1 MLRSIFVGNAITN
14 DGGALGVRNHVAA
27 PWLGPRRARP
37 VQIGLVPAQS
47 RERLLA
53 VDAQTRERGP
63 SAEQPQ
69 RAKDAPPPNPDPPRD
84 AKDQPEK
91 PAPSLRDRLREHW
104 LLATAGALVLL
115 AAIVG
120 GLLYWL
126 EVRHYESTDDAF
138 VAARSFSVA
147 SKVGGYVTD
156 IPVTDN
162 QHVSAGDLLAKIDE
176 RDYRIAIEQAGAQV
190 AVSKANI
197 DNVEAQIVS
206 QEEQIKQA
214 QAQLEQA
221 QAQLQFAQEEFKRA
235 EELVEKG
242 AGTVQR
248 QQQTRSDLQAQQA
261 NTERAKTAVTSAQ
274 LGIKTLQ
281 AQLEG
286 AKAQLAQSQAQL
298 DQAKLNLQ
306 YTSVVAAQSGRVVKL
321 SGAKGTFVTAGQS
334 LMMFVPDE
342 VWIVANYKETQL
354 NDMRPGQPVEIRI
367 DAYPGRK
374 LTGHVDSVQPG
385 SGTAFSLLPAENATG
400 NYVKVVQRV
409 PVKIV
414 VDNWPADLPVG
425 PGMSV
430 VPWTRVR

>member
-1 MLRSIFVGNAITN
+1 MAAVLSPVGTMFPRC
-14 DGGALGVRNHVAA
+14 GYVPGARLAEPLAA
-27 PWLGPRRARP
+27 T
-37 VQIGLVPAQS
+37 VVPI
-47 RERLLA
+47 EVFT

-69 RAKDAPPPNPDPPRD
+69 KVDAPDNSTDARRQTKSEKRD
-84 AKDQPEK
+84 GT
-91 PAPSLRDRLREHW
+91 PSLRDRLREHW
-104 LLATAGALVLL
+104 LLASVGAFALIG
-115 AAIVG
+115 AIIG

-162 QHVSAGDLLAKIDE
+162 QHVKAGDLLAKIDE
-176 RDYRIAIEQAGAQV
+176 RDYRIAVDQANAQV
-190 AVSKANI
+190 AVAKANI
-197 DNVEAQIVS
+197 TNVEAQIDS
-206 QEEQIKQA
+206 QQEQNKQA
-214 QAQLEQA
+214 QAQLDQA
-221 QAQLQFAQEEFKRA
+221 QAQLQFSQEEFARA
-235 EELVEKG
+235 QDLVEKG

-261 NTERAKTAVTSAQ
+261 NTERAKTAVASAQ

-286 AKAQLAQSQAQL
+286 AKAQLEQSQAQL

-354 NDMRPGQPVEIRI
+354 RDMRPGQPVEVRI
-367 DAYPGRK
+367 DAYPDRK

>member
-1 MLRSIFVGNAITN
+1 M
-14 DGGALGVRNHVAA
+14 
-27 PWLGPRRARP
+27 
-37 VQIGLVPAQS
+37 
-47 RERLLA
+47 
-53 VDAQTRERGP
+53 DAQTRERGP

-69 RAKDAPPPNPDPPRD
+69 KAKEAPRPSPDQNRD
-84 AKDQPEK
+84 TKEPKQT
-91 PAPSLRDRLREHW
+91 PSLGDRIREHW
-104 LLATAGALVLL
+104 LLAAVGAVVLV
-115 AAIVG
+115 AALIG

-138 VAARSFSVA
+138 IAARSFSVA

-162 QHVSAGDLLAKIDE
+162 QHVNAGDVLAKIDE
-176 RDYRIAIEQAGAQV
+176 RDYRIAIEQAAAQV

-197 DNVEAQIVS
+197 ANVEAQIVS
-206 QEEQIKQA
+206 QQEQIKQA

-221 QAQLQFAQEEFKRA
+221 QAQLQFSQEEFKRA
-235 EELVEKG
+235 EDLVEKG

-261 NTERAKTAVTSAQ
+261 NTERAKTAVTAAQ
-274 LGIKTLQ
+274 VGIKTLQ

-286 AKAQLAQSQAQL
+286 ARAQL
-298 DQAKLNLQ
+298 DQSQSQLDQANLNLQ
-306 YTSVVAAQSGRVVKL
+306 YTSVVAAQSGRVAKL

-342 VWIVANYKETQL
+342 TWIVANYKETQL

-367 DAYPGRK
+367 DAYPGRR

>member
-1 MLRSIFVGNAITN
+1 VFT
-14 DGGALGVRNHVAA
+14 
-27 PWLGPRRARP
+27 
-37 VQIGLVPAQS
+37 
-47 RERLLA
+47 
-53 VDAQTRERGP
+53 VDAQTREHGP

-69 RAKDAPPPNPDPPRD
+69 RAKEAPETSPDQARD
-84 AKDQPEK
+84 AKDQK
-91 PAPSLRDRLREHW
+91 PAKTPSLRDRMREHW
-104 LLATAGALVLL
+104 LLATVGAIVLL
-115 AAIVG
+115 AALIA

-126 EVRHYESTDDAF
+126 QVRHYESTDDAF

-147 SKVGGYVTD
+147 AKVGGYVTD

-162 QHVSAGDLLAKIDE
+162 QHVNAGDLLAKIDE
-176 RDYRIAIEQAGAQV
+176 RDYRIAIDQAAAQV
-190 AVSKANI
+190 AVSTANI
-197 DNVEAQIVS
+197 ANVEAQIVS
-206 QEEQIKQA
+206 QQEQIKQA

-221 QAQLQFAQEEFKRA
+221 QAQLQFSQEEFKRA
-235 EELVEKG
+235 EDLVEKG

-261 NTERAKTAVTSAQ
+261 NTERAKTAVTAAQ
-274 LGIKTLQ
+274 VGIKTLQ

-286 AKAQLAQSQAQL
+286 ARAQLAQSQAQL

-342 VWIVANYKETQL
+342 VWIVANYRETQL

-367 DAYPGRK
+367 DAYPYRK
-374 LTGHVDSVQPG
+374 LTGHVESVQPG

-430 VPWTRVR
+430 VPWIRVR

>member
-1 MLRSIFVGNAITN
+1 MRAQLTPLAVGSVSIEVFT
-14 DGGALGVRNHVAA
+14 
-27 PWLGPRRARP
+27 
-37 VQIGLVPAQS
+37 
-47 RERLLA
+47 

-69 RAKDAPPPNPDPPRD
+69 RATPTTSPDQSRD
-84 AKDQPEK
+84 AKDQNKDQK
-91 PAPSLRDRLREHW
+91 PAPSLRDRIREHW
-104 LLATAGALVLL
+104 LLATAGAIVLV
-115 AAIVG
+115 AALVG

-126 EVRHYESTDDAF
+126 EARHYESTDDAF

-156 IPVTDN
+156 VPVTDN
-162 QHVSAGDLLAKIDE
+162 QHVSAGDLIAKIDE
-176 RDYRIAIEQAGAQV
+176 RDYRIAVDQATAQV
-190 AVSKANI
+190 AVSRANI

-206 QEEQIKQA
+206 QQEQIKQA

-221 QAQLQFAQEEFKRA
+221 QAQLQFSQEEFKRA
-235 EELVEKG
+235 EDLVEKG

-248 QQQTRSDLQAQQA
+248 QQQTRSDLQGQQA
-261 NTERAKTAVTSAQ
+261 NNDRAKTAVTAAQ
-274 LGIKTLQ
+274 VGIKTLQ

-286 AKAQLAQSQAQL
+286 ARAQLEQSQAQL

-306 YTSVVAAQSGRVVKL
+306 YTSVVAAQSGRVAKL
-321 SGAKGTFVTAGQS
+321 SGAKGTFVSAGQS

-342 VWIVANYKETQL
+342 VWVVANYKETQL

-374 LTGHVDSVQPG
+374 LTGHIDSVQPG

-430 VPWTRVR
+430 VPWARVR

>member
-1 MLRSIFVGNAITN
+1 M
-14 DGGALGVRNHVAA
+14 
-27 PWLGPRRARP
+27 
-37 VQIGLVPAQS
+37 
-47 RERLLA
+47 
-53 VDAQTRERGP
+53 DAQTRQRDP

-69 RAKDAPPPNPDPPRD
+69 RAKEAPKTSPDQTRD
-84 AKDQPEK
+84 ASDQK
-91 PAPSLRDRLREHW
+91 PNTPSLRDRLREHW
-104 LLATAGALVLL
+104 LLATVGAIVLI
-115 AAIVG
+115 AALVG

-138 VAARSFSVA
+138 VSARSFSVA

-162 QHVSAGDLLAKIDE
+162 QHVNAGDLLAKIDE
-176 RDYRIAIEQAGAQV
+176 RDYRIAVDQAAAQV
-190 AVSKANI
+190 EVSKANI
-197 DNVEAQIVS
+197 ANVEAQIVS
-206 QEEQIKQA
+206 QQEQIKQA
-214 QAQLEQA
+214 QAQLDQA
-221 QAQLQFAQEEFKRA
+221 QAQLKFAQEEFKRA
-235 EELVEKG
+235 EDLAEKG

-261 NTERAKTAVTSAQ
+261 NTERAKTAVTTAQ
-274 LGIKTLQ
+274 VGIKTLQ

-286 AKAQLAQSQAQL
+286 AKAQLEQSQAQL

-306 YTSVVAAQSGRVVKL
+306 YTNVVAAQSGRVVKL

-374 LTGHVDSVQPG
+374 LTGHVESVQPG

>member
-1 MLRSIFVGNAITN
+1 M
-14 DGGALGVRNHVAA
+14 
-27 PWLGPRRARP
+27 
-37 VQIGLVPAQS
+37 
-47 RERLLA
+47 
-53 VDAQTRERGP
+53 DAQTRERGP

-69 RAKDAPPPNPDPPRD
+69 RAKETPKPSPDQTHE
-84 AKDQPEK
+84 AKDQK
-91 PAPSLRDRLREHW
+91 PAPSLRDRLRAHW
-104 LLATAGALVLL
+104 LLATVGAIVLI
-115 AAIVG
+115 AALVG

-162 QHVSAGDLLAKIDE
+162 QHVNAGDLLARIDQ
-176 RDYRIAIEQAGAQV
+176 RDYRIAVDQATAQV

-197 DNVEAQIVS
+197 DNVAAQIVS
-206 QEEQIKQA
+206 QQEQIKQA
-214 QAQLEQA
+214 EAQLEQA
-221 QAQLQFAQEEFKRA
+221 QAQLQFSQEEFKRA
-235 EELVEKG
+235 EDLVEKG

-261 NTERAKTAVTSAQ
+261 NTERAKTAVTAAQ
-274 LGIKTLQ
+274 VGIKTLQ

-286 AKAQLAQSQAQL
+286 ARAQLQQSQAQL
-298 DQAKLNLQ
+298 DQARLNLQ
-306 YTSVVAAQSGRVVKL
+306 YTSVVAAQPGRVAKL
-321 SGAKGTFVTAGQS
+321 SGAKGTFVNAGQS

-414 VDNWPADLPVG
+414 VDSWPADLPVG

>member
-1 MLRSIFVGNAITN
+1 M
-14 DGGALGVRNHVAA
+14 
-27 PWLGPRRARP
+27 
-37 VQIGLVPAQS
+37 
-47 RERLLA
+47 
-53 VDAQTRERGP
+53 DAQTRERGP

-69 RAKDAPPPNPDPPRD
+69 KAKEAPRPSPDQNRD
-84 AKDQPEK
+84 TKEPKQT
-91 PAPSLRDRLREHW
+91 PSLRDRIREHW
-104 LLATAGALVLL
+104 LLAAVGVVVLVAAL
-115 AAIVG
+115 IG

-138 VAARSFSVA
+138 IAARSFSVA

-162 QHVSAGDLLAKIDE
+162 QHVNAGDVLAKIDE
-176 RDYRIAIEQAGAQV
+176 RDYRIAIEQAAAQV

-197 DNVEAQIVS
+197 ANVEAQIVS
-206 QEEQIKQA
+206 QQEQIKQA

-221 QAQLQFAQEEFKRA
+221 QAQLQFSQEEFKRA
-235 EELVEKG
+235 EDLVEKG

-261 NTERAKTAVTSAQ
+261 NTERAKTAVTAAQ
-274 LGIKTLQ
+274 VGIKTLQ

-286 AKAQLAQSQAQL
+286 AKAQLDQSQSQL
-298 DQAKLNLQ
+298 DQANLNLQ
-306 YTSVVAAQSGRVVKL
+306 YTSVVAAQSGRVAKL

-342 VWIVANYKETQL
+342 TWIVANYKETQL

-367 DAYPGRK
+367 DAYPGRR

>member
-1 MLRSIFVGNAITN
+1 M
-14 DGGALGVRNHVAA
+14 
-27 PWLGPRRARP
+27 
-37 VQIGLVPAQS
+37 
-47 RERLLA
+47 
-53 VDAQTRERGP
+53 DAQTREHGP

-69 RAKDAPPPNPDPPRD
+69 RTKEAPKTAPDRSREGADQSQEQAK
-84 AKDQPEK
+84 
-91 PAPSLRDRLREHW
+91 APSLRDRLREHW
-104 LLATAGALVLL
+104 LLAAVGAIVLL
-115 AAIVG
+115 AALAG

-126 EVRHYESTDDAF
+126 QIRHYESTDDAF

-162 QHVSAGDLLAKIDE
+162 QHVNAGDLLAKIDE
-176 RDYRIAIEQAGAQV
+176 RDYRIAVDQAAAQV
-190 AVSKANI
+190 EVSKANI
-197 DNVEAQIVS
+197 ANVEAQIDS
-206 QEEQIKQA
+206 QQEQIKQA

-221 QAQLQFAQEEFKRA
+221 QAQLQFSQEEFARA
-235 EELVEKG
+235 QDLVEKG

-248 QQQTRSDLQAQQA
+248 QQQTRSDLLAQQA
-261 NTERAKTAVTSAQ
+261 NTERAKTAVTAAEV
-274 LGIKTLQ
+274 GIKTLK

-286 AKAQLAQSQAQL
+286 TRAQLQQSQAQL

-306 YTSVVAAQSGRVVKL
+306 YTNVVAVQSGRVVKL

-374 LTGHVDSVQPG
+374 LTGRVDSVQPG

-430 VPWTRVR
+430 VPWAKVR

>member
-1 MLRSIFVGNAITN
+1 M
-14 DGGALGVRNHVAA
+14 
-27 PWLGPRRARP
+27 
-37 VQIGLVPAQS
+37 
-47 RERLLA
+47 
-53 VDAQTRERGP
+53 DAQTRERGP

-69 RAKDAPPPNPDPPRD
+69 RTTEAPRTPTDPARETNQPP
-84 AKDQPEK
+84 Q
-91 PAPSLRDRLREHW
+91 APSLRDRLRQHW
-104 LLATAGALVLL
+104 LLATGGAIVLL
-115 AAIVG
+115 AALIG
-120 GLLYWL
+120 GGLYWL
-126 EVRHYESTDDAF
+126 DARHYESTDDAF
-138 VAARSFSVA
+138 VAARTFSVA

-162 QHVSAGDLLAKIDE
+162 QHVSAGDLVARIDE
-176 RDYRIAIEQAGAQV
+176 RDYRIAIDQANAQV
-190 AVSKANI
+190 ASAEANI
-197 DNVEAQIVS
+197 ANVEAQIES
-206 QEEQIKQA
+206 QKEQIKQA

-235 EELVEKG
+235 EDLVEKG

-286 AKAQLAQSQAQL
+286 AKAQLEQSQAQL
-298 DQAKLNLQ
+298 DQANLNLQ
-306 YTSVVAAQSGRVVKL
+306 YTHVVAVQSGRVVKL

-354 NDMRPGQPVEIRI
+354 RDMRPGQPVDIRI

-414 VDNWPADLPVG
+414 VDNWPAGLPVG

-430 VPWTRVR
+430 VPWTKVR

>member
-1 MLRSIFVGNAITN
+1 M
-14 DGGALGVRNHVAA
+14 
-27 PWLGPRRARP
+27 
-37 VQIGLVPAQS
+37 
-47 RERLLA
+47 
-53 VDAQTRERGP
+53 DAQTRERGP

-69 RAKDAPPPNPDPPRD
+69 RATEAPNTSPDQTRD
-84 AKDQPEK
+84 VKDQSVET
-91 PAPSLRDRLREHW
+91 PSLRDRLREHW
-104 LLATAGALVLL
+104 LLATVGAIVLL
-115 AAIVG
+115 AALIG

-126 EVRHYESTDDAF
+126 QVRHYESTDDAF

-147 SKVGGYVTD
+147 SKVGGYVSD

-162 QHVSAGDLLAKIDE
+162 QHVDAGNLLARIDE
-176 RDYRIAIEQAGAQV
+176 RDYRIAIDQANAQV
-190 AVSKANI
+190 AVAKANI
-197 DNVEAQIVS
+197 ANVEAQIVS

-214 QAQLEQA
+214 QAQFEQA
-221 QAQLQFAQEEFKRA
+221 QAQLQFSQEEFARA
-235 EELVEKG
+235 QDLVEKG

-261 NTERAKTAVTSAQ
+261 NNERAKTAVTAAQ
-274 LGIKTLQ
+274 VGIKTLQ

-286 AKAQLAQSQAQL
+286 ARAQLDQSQAQL

-342 VWIVANYKETQL
+342 VWIVANYRETQL

-374 LTGHVDSVQPG
+374 LTGHVESVQPG

-414 VDNWPADLPVG
+414 VDSWPADLPVG